1 MVRMVNQVKNK
12 NMRCIKKQIPIY
24 PGLLALCVTSN
35 AEDLYSEFTKESVD
49 ATGILERASI
59 HAHTLVLDCDDE
71 ICYTVLLNLDDE
83 LYPITPGDI
92 AHEALHVVNL
102 VFDHTK
108 ISYSLD
114 EDEHAAYFIKY
125 IVDSIH
131 QQLNM
136 LNLKLN

>member
-1 MVRMVNQVKNK
+1 MVNQVKNK
-12 NMRCIKKQIPIY
+12 NMYCIKKQIPIY

-35 AEDLYSEFTKESVD
+35 AEDLYSEFTKESVN
-49 ATGILERASI
+49 ATGILERTNSI
-59 HAHTLVLDCDDE
+59 HAHTLVLNCDDK

-83 LYPITPGDI
+83 LYPVTPGDI
-92 AHEALHVVNL
+92 AHEALHVVNF
-102 VFDHTK
+102 VFSHTK

-125 IVDSIH
+125 VVDSIYE
-131 QQLNM
+131 QLNI